1 MIIGY
6 SEDTLWNNIT
16 KQLDEIQNEHD
27 WAMHY
32 KHTGEVEW
40 VEDCVQNI
48 IDSCTAIMEN
58 LEHLK
63 GKKL

>member
-16 KQLDEIQNEHD
+16 KQLSEIQSERD
-27 WAMHY
+27 WAVHY
-32 KHTGEVEW
+32 KHIEEVECL
-40 VEDCVQNI
+40 EDCVRNI
-48 IDSCTAIMEN
+48 IYSCTAIIED

-63 GKKL
+63 GEKL